1 MAPTDSDPDGSV
13 IASLSVISPA
23 SIEGLEPYRR
33 ESAEGPHVYD
43 LGTERFRESDAADR
57 AERLD
62 AAITGLLHRLDDVS
76 SSTLHDPAT
85 FVRLFLTFGGG
96 AHTLSSDALRRLAGV
111 NATLWID
118 T

>member
-1 MAPTDSDPDGSV
+1 MPHTEPDGFGSV
-13 IASLSVISPA
+13 IASLTVISTT
-23 SIEGLEPYRR
+23 SIESLEPHRQG
-33 ESAEGPHVYD
+33 SAEGHHVYD
-43 LGTERFRESDAADR
+43 LGTERICEGDAARR

-62 AAITGLLHRLDDVS
+62 AAIAGLLHRLDDVYS
-76 SSTLHDPAT
+76 PVLHDPAT

-96 AHTLSSDALRRLAGV
+96 AHTIAPDAIRRLAGV